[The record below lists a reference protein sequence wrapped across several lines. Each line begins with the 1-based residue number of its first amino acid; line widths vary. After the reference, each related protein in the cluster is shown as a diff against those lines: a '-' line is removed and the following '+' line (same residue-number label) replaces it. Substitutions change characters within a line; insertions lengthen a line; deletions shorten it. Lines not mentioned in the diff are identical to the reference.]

1 MKSKHTQF
9 FNQCFGKEI
18 SGDATVKTPAPV
30 VSPTPIKVDDEV
42 KSTPVKGLH
51 V

>member
-18 SGDATVKTPAPV
+18 FGDSAVKAPAPV
-30 VSPTPIKVDDEV
+30 VSPAPIKVDADA
-42 KSTPVKGLH
+42 KYTPVKGLH